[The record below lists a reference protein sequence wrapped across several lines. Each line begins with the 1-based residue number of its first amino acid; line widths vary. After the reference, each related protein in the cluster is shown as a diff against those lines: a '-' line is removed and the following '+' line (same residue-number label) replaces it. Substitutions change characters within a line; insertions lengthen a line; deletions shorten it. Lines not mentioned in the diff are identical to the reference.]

1 MVQEQSSL
9 ASIRKIPLRW
19 ISCVFFWGWLVS
31 SVGCASTAPA
41 SRIIYQDPNRLVR
54 LEVIY
59 RPEGKG
65 HDHPVTIHG
74 TDIAAIMRE
83 LTVSP
88 RPVQPLRGP
97 FAYEKGRESGEAS
110 KLFSDDNI
118 NFLSQHLAQALER
131 STPAEDVMFFIN
143 HSESREPSEI
153 TSGSV
158 FVEGKELHLLFANY
172 RHRTVGTSE
181 IQKAQA
187 NPLEVLG
194 SPMYDLTPG
203 PFGKIQKSKGLK
215 VFVTGAP
222 QHLVIDYASLL
233 KTQGMAQNHD
243 TLSSEDK
250 FSPNQSLEGK
260 LQELNELRQKGLI
273 TEEEHQNLR
282 LKVLKSF

>member
-1 MVQEQSSL
+1 M
-9 ASIRKIPLRW
+9 P
-19 ISCVFFWGWLVS
+19 
-31 SVGCASTAPA
+31 
-41 SRIIYQDPNRLVR
+41 
-54 LEVIY
+54 
-59 RPEGKG
+59 
-65 HDHPVTIHG
+65 
-74 TDIAAIMRE
+74 
-83 LTVSP
+83 
-88 RPVQPLRGP
+88 
-97 FAYEKGRESGEAS
+97 GEAS
-110 KLFSDDNI
+110 QLFSDENI
-118 NFLSQHLAQALER
+118 NFFSQHLAQALER
-131 STPAEDVMFFIN
+131 ATPAEDVMFFIH

-158 FVEGKELHLLFANY
+158 FVEGKQLHLLFANY

-203 PFGKIQKSKGLK
+203 PFGKIQESQGLK